1 MRSLLLRIF
10 LSFWLIITLTIVLAA
25 AVGYGYAQ
33 RARAAMENFQ
43 VSDAMLDASVALRD
57 AGHEG
62 LVAWLEGLPAV
73 TAAAVFVL
81 DSEGKDLLGRQLP
94 MPVGLAMRRFGGEM
108 IKPPMRGNLRPARPF
123 SQLVGPDGQ
132 LYTLFV
138 LPTQRAAGRWLA
150 ERGQVVLI
158 ALALLVSAGVSFLL
172 ARAISRPVSELRGAA
187 LSLADGKLETRV
199 PESVTRR
206 DDEIGQLGQDFDR
219 MARELERAWQRQTE
233 LTRNVSHELRSPL
246 ARLRMALELA
256 RRQVGEQP
264 EFAKIDLETERLNSL
279 IGQILEF
286 SRLDGRPDEA
296 PEDIDLV
303 ELVASVVEDVRYEN
317 QGREDAAQI
326 ELAGDA
332 SCVVSGYSGALRSA
346 IENVLRNAV
355 LHGRGI
361 EPVMVR
367 LSSDSTG
374 VVVSVADAGGGVP
387 EDDLSHLFEPFFRST
402 QAAEPSA
409 GGTGLGLAI
418 ARRAVELNGGTISA
432 RNTGSGLEFTIAL
445 PAGQLRTL
453 ND

>member
-10 LSFWLIITLTIVLAA
+10 FSFWLIITLTIVLAA

-81 DSEGKDLLGRQLP
+81 DSDGKDLLGRPLP

-158 ALALLVSAGVSFLL
+158 LLALLVSAAVSYLL

-187 LSLADGKLETRV
+187 LSLADGKLKTRV

-219 MARELERAWQRQTE
+219 MARELDRAWQRQTE

-246 ARLRMALELA
+246 ARLRIALELA

-264 EFAKIDLETERLNSL
+264 EFAKIDLETERLNGL

-286 SRLDGRPDEA
+286 SRLDAQPEEA
-296 PEDIDLV
+296 PETIDLT
-303 ELVASVVEDVRYEN
+303 ELLESVVQDVRYEN
-317 QGREDAAQI
+317 QGKDDQGLIDLTSEGAHM
-326 ELAGDA
+326 
-332 SCVVSGYSGALRSA
+332 VSGYPGALRSA
-346 IENVLRNAV
+346 FENVLRNAV
-355 LHGRGI
+355 LHGQGAKPVTVKLSAI
-361 EPVMVR
+361 ETEAQVVI
-367 LSSDSTG
+367 SDSGAG
-374 VVVSVADAGGGVP
+374 VSD
-387 EDDLSHLFEPFFRST
+387 EDLAQLFQPFFRSAN
-402 QAAEPSA
+402 AAESPAS
-409 GGTGLGLAI
+409 GSGLGLAI
-418 ARRAVELNGGTISA
+418 ASRAIELNRGTISV
-432 RNTGSGLEFTIAL
+432 RNTGSGLEFTITF
-445 PAGQLRTL
+445 PK
-453 ND
+453 